1 MWRQHARGI
10 GSLLAMAALS
20 LGGCGCSAPP
30 TTVSGV
36 VLDAATNKPLAGVFV
51 MAVYTQGASSGG
63 HATTRCT
70 GTRGITTAAD
80 GRYSFPVGRP
90 NSPDVMALALDA
102 VEDRSKEERRFER
115 TWNGLEPLPARDLV
129 FIDRALAKPGSGW
142 RFLCGEAESPSDLE
156 ANRAYLRMMLAINEK
171 YPAWYDRKAILGAL
185 AFLDK
190 EASRK
195 FQR

>member
-1 MWRQHARGI
+1 MWRQHAGRI

-20 LGGCGCSAPP
+20 LVGGGCSAPTP
-30 TTVSGV
+30 VSGV
-36 VLDAATNKPLAGVFV
+36 VLEARTNKPLAGVFV

-70 GTRGITTAAD
+70 GTRGVTTAAD
-80 GRYSFPVGRP
+80 GRYSFPPGRP
-90 NSPDVMALALDA
+90 GSPYVMALALDA
-102 VEDRSKEERRFER
+102 VEDLSKEGRHFER
-115 TWNGLEPLPARDLV
+115 TWSGTEEVPARDLV
-129 FIDRALAKPGSGW
+129 FIDRALAKPDSGYN
-142 RFLCGEAESPSDLE
+142 FICGDAESPSDLE
-156 ANRAYLRMMLAINEK
+156 VNRAYLRMMLAINEK